1 MTEDS
6 RSRGTSFRV
15 RRDGDVVW
23 VAGPITDNR
32 PHKHQA
38 LQITWAAPG
47 TTARLRFGDTLI
59 EGSCLGVDGDVEH
72 MLTVSRGLV
81 ALIDG
86 KAALARHLRT
96 RFLADADAAI
106 IDGPTWDGAFEAPD
120 DLMSVLA
127 GPVVD
132 AHADARVHRVLEWLD
147 TLERSGTWAEVTL
160 DGALAIANLS
170 EGRFLHLF
178 SETVGTPW
186 RSYLVWRRA
195 LVAMAVALDGAS
207 LTEAAQHSGYAD
219 SAHLSRQFVALFGV
233 TPFAFAR
240 HSQFVQA

>member
-1 MTEDS
+1 MTENS
-6 RSRGTSFRV
+6 SSRGTSFRV

-47 TTARLRFGDTLI
+47 TTARLQFGDAVI

-72 MLTVSRGLV
+72 TLTVSGGLI
-81 ALIDG
+81 ALVDSR
-86 KAALARHLRT
+86 AALARHLRT
-96 RFLADADAAI
+96 RFLTDADAAV
-106 IDGPTWDGAFEAPD
+106 IDGPPWHGVFDALD
-120 DLMSVLA
+120 DLMRILA

-147 TLERSGTWAEVTL
+147 TLERSGTWANVTL

-195 LVAMAVALDGAS
+195 ALRHPRIVFVRDLIQAELGRAS
-207 LTEAAQHSGYAD
+207 
-219 SAHLSRQFVALFGV
+219 
-233 TPFAFAR
+233 
-240 HSQFVQA
+240 